1 VTDFA
6 ARVAEERLRLAAEDP
21 EGEAEAVAPMTP
33 ELWDREQAAHP
44 RPDLEPTEF
53 RKLGFG
59 TYRLSL
65 PDRNARIEVSEVGT
79 GREGTRAVL
88 RIYAANPGV
97 RSVPGTEG
105 LIALE
110 QTNLLAGT
118 TRAGL
123 ARRLAERAPG
133 VPWDT
138 ALEEVVVRVLQAE
151 REPSPVLRLA
161 GLPPRVDPGP
171 RLDPILPADVPI
183 IVFGAG
189 GTGKS
194 TLAAAAAVSVAAGVA
209 LIPGLIPRPAPA
221 LLLDWEEDE
230 HVVRARIEAITNG
243 ANLPAFPPDLL
254 YRRMAGQLADEADA
268 VARVVAE
275 EGIGLLVVDSVG
287 AAMGTVGEGDQA
299 DSTNRMFNALR
310 HLGGAALL
318 VDHIAAENL
327 ERQTVRKPYGSVYK
341 ENRSR
346 GTFQLTAEVAADGRS
361 RVLVLRNAKP
371 LSTRASLPPLAFLL
385 TYAEGTITFAEAA
398 APDVSGRD
406 ETPRLSEKVASLL
419 LHNGPSTVAFLAEH
433 TEATTNTLRSVLS
446 RLQGRGVVRC
456 EQGEPGDP
464 SVWFMREEER
474 P

>member
-6 ARVAEERLRLAAEDP
+6 QRAIEERLRLADTDP
-21 EGEAEAVAPMTP
+21 GGEAEAVAPVVRP
-33 ELWDREQAAHP
+33 AEWDREIAAKP
-44 RPDLEPTEF
+44 RTDLEPTEF

-65 PDRNARIEVSEVGT
+65 PDRNARIEASEVGT

-88 RIYAANPGV
+88 RVYAASPGV
-97 RSVPGTEG
+97 RSVPGTDG
-105 LIALE
+105 LVAVE

-118 TRAGL
+118 TRASL
-123 ARRLAERAPG
+123 ARRLSERAPG

-138 ALEEVVVRVLQAE
+138 ALEQVAIRVLEAE

-161 GLPPRVDPGP
+161 GLAPRVDPGP

-194 TLAAAAAVSVAAGVA
+194 TFAAAAAVSVASGAVVV
-209 LIPGLIPRPAPA
+209 PGLLPRRAPV

-230 HVVRARIEAITNG
+230 HVVRGRIDSIAKG
-243 ANLPAFPPDLL
+243 AHLPAFPADLL
-254 YRRMAGQLADEADA
+254 YRRMAGRLADEADA

-275 EGIGLLVVDSVG
+275 EDVGLLVVDSVG

-299 DSTNRMFNALR
+299 DSTNRLFNAIR
-310 HLGGAALL
+310 HIGGTALL

-327 ERQTVRKPYGSVYK
+327 DRQTVRKPYGSVYK

-346 GTFQLTAEVAADGRS
+346 GTFQLTAEVAPDGRS

-371 LSTRASLPPLAFLL
+371 LSTRAALPPFAFLL
-385 TYAEGTITFAEAA
+385 AYDGDTYTFEEAS

-406 ETPRLSEKVASLL
+406 ETPRLAEKVLSLL
-419 LHNGPSTVAFLAEH
+419 LHNSPTTVAFLSEH
-433 TEATTNTLRSVLS
+433 TEASAATLRSVLG
-446 RLQGRGVVRC
+446 RLRERGTVRVV
-456 EQGEPGDP
+456 PGPDGGP
-464 SVWFMREEER
+464 SLWSLPEEE
-474 P
+474 